1 MYDNR
6 KFGEK
11 PQIEYYKSANI
22 DMVRVPYEIVEISP
36 SIYSWREI
44 SIRYVNFN
52 YKGLVSAL
60 IELQYSPAEMTAVV
74 NNYLLDPEDEDVK
87 REFAEMQACRKAAKA
102 VARAIMADH
111 E

>member
-36 SIYSWREI
+36 SIYSWREV
-44 SIRYVNFN
+44 SVRYTNFN
-52 YKGLVSAL
+52 YSGLVSAL
-60 IELQYSPAEMTAVV
+60 ISMQYSPSDMTAVI
-74 NNYLLDPEDEDVK
+74 NNYLLDVDDENAK
-87 REFAEMQACRKAAKA
+87 AEFAEMQEWRKYAKA
-102 VARAIMADH
+102 TAKSILNM